1 MSPPP
6 VMTGGRFVPV
16 ASADADATPPRPS
29 ETTTAAVTSPTVVRE
44 QVAVLEMPEAHPVHR
59 YVTGSPSGSVAE
71 AVKVRVHGGWQAP
84 PPSIETCGGRLPRK
98 GTVRA
103 ALFEAFFVSVT
114 VTVIVSAGRSV
125 AMRV

>member
-1 MSPPP
+1 M
-6 VMTGGRFVPV
+6 
-16 ASADADATPPRPS
+16 
-29 ETTTAAVTSPTVVRE
+29 SPTVVTE
-44 QVAVLEMPEAHPVHR
+44 QVAVFEMPEAHPVHK

-71 AVKVRVHGGWQAP
+71 AVKVRVQGGWQEP
-84 PPSIETCGGRLPRK
+84 PPPIETCGGRLPRK

-114 VTVIVSAGRSV
+114 VTVIVSAGSSV